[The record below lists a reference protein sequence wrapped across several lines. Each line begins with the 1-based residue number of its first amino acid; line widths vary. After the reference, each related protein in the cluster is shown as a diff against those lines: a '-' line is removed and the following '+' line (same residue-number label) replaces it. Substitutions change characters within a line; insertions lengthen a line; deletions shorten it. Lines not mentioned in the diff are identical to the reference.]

1 MEYRHTQ
8 FGWVMLAALAGALV
22 VIAGVMHAVPVT
34 APAPLS
40 IVMLLV
46 ALVFLLFISLT
57 VTVDRE
63 SVRLSFGIG
72 LIRKSFRLSEIQS
85 VAPVRN
91 HWLYGWGIHLTPRG
105 WLFNVSGLD
114 AVELEM
120 KNGRHYRIGTDEP
133 VKLAEAIRERLNRV

>member
-22 VIAGVMHAVPVT
+22 VIAGVMHVVPT
-34 APAPLS
+34 PAPAPLS

-72 LIRKSFRLSEIQS
+72 LIRKSFRLSDIQS
-85 VAPVRN
+85 VAYHALPN
-91 HWLYGWGIHLTPRG
+91 
-105 WLFNVSGLD
+105 
-114 AVELEM
+114 AVYE
-120 KNGRHYRIGTDEP
+120 K
-133 VKLAEAIRERLNRV
+133 

>member
-22 VIAGVMHAVPVT
+22 VIAGVMHVVPT
-34 APAPLS
+34 PAPAPLS

-72 LIRKSFRLSEIQS
+72 LIRKSFRLSDIQS

-105 WLFNVSGLD
+105 WLFNVSGFD